1 MKYNVVYLPIANRDI
16 NRINKALADYPG
28 KAKRLF
34 QEIEKKV
41 KTLEDIPYMWPKYQ
55 IMPIYHRM
63 VLEDHLLF
71 YVVDENE
78 RNIKIYRVL
87 YSKMD
92 ITKQINVTD

>member
-1 MKYNVVYLPIANRDI
+1 MKYEAVYLPAANRDI
-16 NRINKALADYPG
+16 LKINEALISFPG

-41 KTLEDIPYMWPKYQ
+41 IMLEDLPYMWPE
-55 IMPIYHRM
+55 YHAKPEYRRM

-78 RNIKIYRVL
+78 RKIKIYRVL
-87 YSKMD
+87 YGKMD
-92 ITKQINVTD
+92 ISKLIT